1 MIFWDHAQKEWS
13 WVCYDEVRSS
23 ECKDGVTSHQL
34 VLRNIFAQLIPVIF
48 SRNILN
54 YERGSALGPVLNRVL
69 FGIVWGENPF
79 GLCETLN
86 ANFINREMWNGYFT
100 FRQG

>member
-1 MIFWDHAQKEWS
+1 M
-13 WVCYDEVRSS
+13 
-23 ECKDGVTSHQL
+23 TSHQL

-79 GLCETLN
+79 DLCETLN
-86 ANFINREMWNGYFT
+86 ANFINREM
-100 FRQG
+100 